1 MPSSNLECQYSYM
14 GKLGKPKG
22 SRNKKTLER
31 LAATAPRADDR
42 SANCHPESAMSL
54 QGVSDIDMYS
64 SMHSS
69 HGFSDDAMQQLFSP
83 ASQSHSR
90 SHSSIYLENTGLTHH
105 EAFAL
110 PAQGT
115 QMDGAF
121 LAVGAMISSTSMED
135 SDHTEQHAWSM
146 SDHSPLSATDRRQA
160 GHPHQLPSG
169 VSASFPEL
177 DNSVVNNDSTYRTA
191 TRDRGFHHP
200 KRLDVDLS
208 LGRYRPPSP
217 NQPSNDLDMTMT
229 NSPSVAS
236 SITAVPSCW
245 RAATSLHKDHQHST
259 NNHPETKSKNNGT
272 CQCLKQLTDHLCHLN
287 DIERK
292 LQQDPIRLDTTL
304 SETDATI
311 DCGENALDCHHCRL
325 DSKVILLIMTLLQTV
340 LNWVTVE
347 YKQQPLAGSS
357 HDHHHHHMM
366 RRSKP
371 SSSSSSSPSSQ
382 GATMTTKRLPPVTVG
397 SWKIPNP
404 DAQLVVL
411 LLTNRVLT
419 GADAVVSTL
428 RLRMDE
434 ISLKASKQGNSMRNC
449 YKYMDAEVLQQAL
462 QRLTGSLRELEEVVS
477 AGEPKR

>member
-1 MPSSNLECQYSYM
+1 MERQDALQHSISTSISSASRPDAHPAKRLRLACDACHSSKVRCSSENPCARCRDCNLECQYSYM

-42 SANCHPESAMSL
+42 SANCHPVSAMSL
-54 QGVSDIDMYS
+54 QGVSDMDMYS

-90 SHSSIYLENTGLTHH
+90 SHSSIYLENTGLTHP

-115 QMDGAF
+115 QIDEDF
-121 LAVGAMISSTSMED
+121 LGVGAMISSASMED
-135 SDHTEQHAWSM
+135 SDHAEQH
-146 SDHSPLSATDRRQA
+146 PC
-160 GHPHQLPSG
+160 
-169 VSASFPEL
+169 
-177 DNSVVNNDSTYRTA
+177 
-191 TRDRGFHHP
+191 
-200 KRLDVDLS
+200 
-208 LGRYRPPSP
+208 
-217 NQPSNDLDMTMT
+217 
-229 NSPSVAS
+229 PSVTS

-245 RAATSLHKDHQHST
+245 RAATSLPKDHHST

-311 DCGENALDCHHCRL
+311 DCGENALECHHCRL
-325 DSKVILLIMTLLQTV
+325 NSKVILLIMTLLQTV

-347 YKQQPLAGSS
+347 YKQQPLAG
-357 HDHHHHHMM
+357 
-366 RRSKP
+366 
-371 SSSSSSSPSSQ
+371 
-382 GATMTTKRLPPVTVG
+382 TMVTTKRLPPVTVG

-462 QRLTGSLRELEEVVS
+462 QRLTGSLRELDEVVS